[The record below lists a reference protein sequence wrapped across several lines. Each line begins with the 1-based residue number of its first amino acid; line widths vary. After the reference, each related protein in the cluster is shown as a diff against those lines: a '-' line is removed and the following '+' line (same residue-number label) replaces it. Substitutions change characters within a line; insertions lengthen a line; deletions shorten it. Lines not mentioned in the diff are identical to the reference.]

1 MKFNL
6 NDDSLMGGGS
16 AVFNNG
22 IAGRVENVKV
32 EVTKRKADDAEN
44 APNYKLVFTDTNG
57 LQVNQGFYYHKDN
70 DMYDSTKNEA
80 NAGYLVGR
88 ILSAA
93 KTIVPEGFAFP
104 DVEGKDVNEIVDI
117 LFTIIRENSEGKI
130 VNIFVT
136 YGTKNKPSSFLGVRF
151 FDFIE
156 RPGTASS
163 RLREKGNDLMER
175 LVEDAPKSSG
185 MSDVGGSAMKP
196 EIKW

>member
-22 IAGRVENVKV
+22 IAGRVDGVRV
-32 EVTKRKADDAEN
+32 EVTKRGTDEAEN
-44 APNYKLVFTDTNG
+44 APNYKLVFTDTSG

-70 DMYDSTKNEA
+70 DMYDATKNEA

-93 KTIVPEGFAFP
+93 KSVVPEGFTFP
-104 DVEGKDVNEIVDI
+104 DVEGKGVNEIVDI
-117 LFTIIRENSEGKI
+117 LFNIIREHSASAR

-136 YGTKNKPSSFLGVRF
+136 YGTKNKPSQFLGLRF

-156 RPGTASS
+156 RGDVTTSK
-163 RLREKGNDLMER
+163 LREKGNDMMER
-175 LVEDAPKSSG
+175 LVEDAPKSKEE
-185 MSDVGGSAMKP
+185 GSSAGR
-196 EIKW
+196 EVKWI